1 MSRTQVPLTV
11 AGSLLLAAQAVAV
24 PSRPLAPTAPATALQ
39 VAQAG
44 SEGSASDQRA
54 MTYVG
59 FRNLPGQSEVF
70 ARLTASASH
79 EVRREGDNLLVLE
92 IKNAVIPLDNNK
104 NHLDSTFF
112 DSPVKMITPTEV
124 EDTTPS
130 IRIIVE
136 MKEDVP
142 YRTEQRGNEIAVI
155 FQRPS

>member
-1 MSRTQVPLTV
+1 MSRTKVPLTV
-11 AGSLLLAAQAVAV
+11 AGSLLLAVPGAAL
-24 PSRPLAPTAPATALQ
+24 PSRTVAQSTAPAQ
-39 VAQAG
+39 VYVAQA
-44 SEGSASDQRA
+44 EASGGDQRA

-70 ARLTASASH
+70 ARLTASATH

-124 EDTTPS
+124 EDTLPA

-155 FQRPS
+155 FQRAG